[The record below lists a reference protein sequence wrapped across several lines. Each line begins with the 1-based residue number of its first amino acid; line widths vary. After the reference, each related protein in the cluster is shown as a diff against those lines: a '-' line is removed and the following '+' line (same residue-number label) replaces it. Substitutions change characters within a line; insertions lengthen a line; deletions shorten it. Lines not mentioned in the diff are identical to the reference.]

1 MDIIQ
6 LYLINTGIA
15 GHEFATT
22 VCQGKAQAYLNKAA
36 SFHFPVNLTIK
47 QAVEELAGK
56 LGVEGNIF
64 YHWSF
69 MIIIMYL
76 LILTKQIILL

>member
-64 YHWSF
+64 
-69 MIIIMYL
+69 
-76 LILTKQIILL
+76 

>member
-1 MDIIQ
+1 MLYVNSIKSFLIPQTISKRVVVIQ
-6 LYLINTGIA
+6 LYLIGTGIA

-64 YHWSF
+64 
-69 MIIIMYL
+69 
-76 LILTKQIILL
+76 